1 MIIYGCI
8 MGYLLGGLIV
18 LLILAIKQECGKI
31 SEEIILPLC
40 MIWPITF
47 IVWLLST
54 IVFAVKQL
62 PKIWKI

>member
-1 MIIYGCI
+1 MIIYGCV

-18 LLILAIKQECGKI
+18 AVILRIKQEHGKI

-40 MIWPITF
+40 VIWPITF

-54 IVFAVKQL
+54 IIFAIKQL
-62 PKIWKI
+62 PEIWKM

>member
-1 MIIYGCI
+1 MIIYGCVV
-8 MGYLLGGLIV
+8 GYLLGGLIV
-18 LLILAIKQECGKI
+18 AVILCVMQECGKI

-54 IVFAVKQL
+54 IIFAVKQL
-62 PKIWKI
+62 PKIWKM